1 MENNKIKR
9 NIIIGITVLI
19 STTTA
24 VAFTCP
30 LYMFEWVSP
39 AFITAGGAIIGAVS
53 SVDAALAAQLQYNS
67 ERLTSA
73 IAILTKQK
81 AVAAN
86 QINEASKNSAQVTAQ
101 ALNSLAQ
108 SKRVKQ
114 ARFDYGAEF
123 GQGYNPCLVSAS
135 RNFIQTEIE
144 NSNKKTLEDVNKEIT
159 ASAGAY
165 TQQDKIIQNTIKNYQ
180 ENYCTQTQAD
190 AGLCEKAGKMP
201 GKSINIA
208 SIFTPAA
215 LNTPEYK
222 SKLDF
227 INQLVGLPDN
237 PVPEQSKNSLNAHT
251 YIHQKQ
257 QKDALISPALY
268 SLKNIQNEYLETK
281 GSSSSIA
288 SMFDKESSRY
298 MGVGTE
304 GENWSKSLAVQ
315 NQRGLLV
322 ELLKVKALDLA
333 IQGRQYE
340 QQERIEAS
348 LAVLVANAA
357 QNTGNQ
363 AIQNK

>member
-1 MENNKIKR
+1 MKNKKR
-9 NIIIGITVLI
+9 KLIIGITALT
-19 STTTA
+19 STSA
-24 VAFTCP
+24 AIAFTCP
-30 LYMFEWVSP
+30 LYMFEWAAP
-39 AFITAGGAIIGAVS
+39 AFVTAGGAIVGAVT

-86 QINEASKNSAQVTAQ
+86 QINEATKNSAQVTAQ

-108 SKRVKQ
+108 TQRVKE

-123 GQGYNPCLVSAS
+123 GQGYNPCLVSAA
-135 RNFIQTEIE
+135 RNLIQTEID
-144 NSNKKTLEDVNKEIT
+144 NSNKKTIDDVSKEIT

-165 TQQDKIIQNTIKNYQ
+165 VQQDGVINDTIKNYQ
-180 ENYCTQTQAD
+180 ENYCTKAQAD
-190 AGLCEKAGKMP
+190 AGLCEKEGKMS

-208 SIFTPAA
+208 SIFTPSAP
-215 LNTPEYK
+215 NTMEYK
-222 SKLDF
+222 SKVDF
-227 INQLVGLPDN
+227 INQLAGLPDN
-237 PVPEQSKNSLNAHT
+237 PVPEQSKMTVNARS
-251 YIHQKQ
+251 YIQQKQ

-281 GSSSSIA
+281 GSGSSIA
-288 SMFDKESSRY
+288 SMFDKEASRY
-298 MGVGTE
+298 MGAGND
-304 GENWSKSLAVQ
+304 GSNWSKSLASQ

-333 IQGRQYE
+333 IQSRQYE
-340 QQERIEAS
+340 QQERIEAN

-357 QNTGNQ
+357 QNMSNNNSD
-363 AIQNK
+363 NK